1 MSTRSLPDMKVVQLK
16 AAKAAIERKRY
27 GASVLA
33 EFDRQEREAKKPL
46 IDKRAEIERKARKA
60 L

>member
-1 MSTRSLPDMKVVQLK
+1 MKVVQLK

-27 GASVLA
+27 GALVLA
-33 EFDRQEREAKKPL
+33 EFDRQERAAKLPL
-46 IDKRAEIERKARKA
+46 IERRAEIERKAKKA

>member
-1 MSTRSLPDMKVVQLK
+1 MKVVQLK

-27 GASVLA
+27 GATVLA
-33 EFDRQEREAKKPL
+33 EFGRQERVAQRPIVEQ
-46 IDKRAEIERKARKA
+46 RAEVERKARKS

>member
-1 MSTRSLPDMKVVQLK
+1 MKVVQLK

-27 GASVLA
+27 GALVLT
-33 EFDRQEREAKKPL
+33 EFDRQEREAKRPVVL
-46 IDKRAEIERKARKA
+46 RRAEVERKARKA